1 MSDGRSRA
9 PTPLG
14 GDEAFAILVL
24 TVCLLCVS
32 VWSGAQLA
40 ALVSTGRFVDASLG
54 EAFSASLRLPANAAN
69 PETAWSPE
77 AAADLPGPIAYWA
90 CTVAAVVAEAAL
102 AVWIWLRVFA
112 SRVGTNRRRRL
123 GVAVGATIASRK
135 DLAPLVVAGP
145 TQGRFIFGRDSKR
158 LLATETGAEEARRG
172 GRHGRRSAVS
182 VIGPSQSGKTAT
194 VVAGILDWEGPAILS
209 SVKNDLFAETVA
221 HRSRVGDVFV
231 FDPMRTISDLPKGA
245 RRVGWSPLH
254 AAQTVPGAIEVARAL
269 LEAAPSE
276 GVTNATYWTSKGQ
289 AILWPMLFAAAWGR
303 DTTMADVVTWLSAQ
317 DGNPTDDK
325 KGSAPQVSEEHTSEI
340 RAILDEHAKSSNR
353 QLALQAKHTRR
364 QFDGFFRL
372 DHRTR
377 SDIYSTA
384 QTLVQ
389 AWEDPNISYTSSTG
403 AGAVADL
410 RSVLAGNNTLYVCMP
425 LKDASRYAVVF
436 GGLLG
441 SLLRDQ
447 AYDIAGRYG
456 KRLPGLLCVI
466 DEAGNTPLRW
476 LPEVASTCSGIGVQL
491 VTVWQSK
498 AQIEATYQKQADPM
512 LTNHAT
518 KIFFAGAS
526 DDDTLRYV
534 TFLGGEEEV
543 TSRSANA
550 DAHLGGYRRGVGD
563 STIWRPL
570 LPGEVLRQ
578 AEPGHAVLF
587 HHTLPPAHIQGRHVG
602 SDSRLAR
609 LAAGDGPNVAKK
621 SASDELAKVL
631 DYDPTPPTALLEHL
645 DRTSASER
653 LMAPLGTDR
662 SG

>member
-1 MSDGRSRA
+1 MSDRA
-9 PTPLG
+9 PGPLG
-14 GDEAFAILVL
+14 GDEAAAVLLLVVGL
-24 TVCLLCVS
+24 TCAA

-40 ALVSTGRFVDASLG
+40 ALVSTGRFVGATLG
-54 EAFSASLRLPANAAN
+54 HALSAGLRLPANASN
-69 PETAWSPE
+69 P
-77 AAADLPGPIAYWA
+77 AAAWPSEISGGLPGPVIYWA
-90 CTVAAVVAEAAL
+90 CTIAAFVAEASV
-102 AVWIWLRVFA
+102 AVWLWLRVFA
-112 SRVGTNRRRRL
+112 SRVGTSRRNRL
-123 GVAVGATIASRK
+123 GVAVGARLATRK
-135 DLAPLVVAGP
+135 DLAPLVVGGP
-145 TQGRFIFGRDSKR
+145 TARRFIFGREGGR
-158 LLATETGAEEARRG
+158 LLATESGDEQARRG
-172 GRHGRRSAVS
+172 VRQGRRSAVT

-209 SVKNDLFAETVA
+209 SVKNDLFAETVG
-221 HRSRVGDVFV
+221 HRSRCGTVFV
-231 FDPMRTISDLPKGA
+231 FDPMRTIADLPTDVI
-245 RRVGWSPLH
+245 RVGWSPLH
-254 AAQTVPGAIEVARAL
+254 AARTVPGAIEVARAL

-289 AILWPMLFAAAWGR
+289 ALLWPMLFAAAHGK
-303 DTTMADVVTWLSAQ
+303 DATMADVVTWLSNQ
-317 DGNPTDDK
+317 DGNPTDEKPEAATKVGQDH
-325 KGSAPQVSEEHTSEI
+325 SSEI
-340 RAILDEHAKSSNR
+340 RTILDDLSTSSSPE
-353 QLALQAKHTRR
+353 LVLQAAHARR

-372 DHRTR
+372 DNRTR

-389 AWEDPNISYTSSTG
+389 PWEDPNISYASSAS
-403 AGAVADL
+403 AGPTADL
-410 RSVLAGNNTLYVCMP
+410 SDVLRGNNTLYVCMP

-441 SLLRDQ
+441 SVLRDQ

-456 KRLPGLLCVI
+456 RRLPGLLCVI

-491 VTVWQSK
+491 ITVWQSK
-498 AQIEATYQKQADPM
+498 AQIDATYQKQADPM

-518 KIFFAGAS
+518 KVFFAGAS

-550 DAHLGGYRRGVGD
+550 DAHFGGYRRGVGD

-587 HHTLPPAHIQGRHVG
+587 HHTLPPAHIEGRHVG
-602 SDSRLAR
+602 SDPRLSAI
-609 LAAGDGPNVAKK
+609 AAGNGPDVERVEA
-621 SASDELAKVL
+621 APELLEVL
-631 DYDPTPPTALLEHL
+631 ALDSTPPLEMLEHL
-645 DRTSASER
+645 DRSTPTER
-653 LMAPLGTDR
+653 MDR
-662 SG
+662 PFGSVRRSW